1 MSIAPRTNSKERT
14 LRECAVTKK
23 NKPPASSLSPNSLN
37 RARSLADRI
46 DLPPDAWSTQDMGCK
61 LSCRTTGQS
70 LHWPSPIY
78 SRLGIDIP
86 NPMELHPTLEK
97 LRRNCGISVIEPQA
111 DLLDQGQG
119 IQPRRSNELSS
130 GADRSMDDGLWI
142 QPVFVDEPID
152 LQPLMHA
159 EQIELQFIPC
169 HSKSNRDPLPTGR
182 ATSRA
187 TSYRADRWIPTLP
200 SDLSDVDRM
209 AKRIELLRHT
219 SDQPKVILGG
229 AIAAGSVYDDVRFLI
244 DSGLDYVN
252 VLSEVAASLS
262 PAKLW
267 SFQPLDYVIETARRA
282 IDDSGVT
289 GMGLL
294 VSGPIRSL
302 DDGIRMLSLGVDAFS
317 IDSWLIQQQSESPTA
332 ARANEDYSS
341 FLSGYSRQSEASQGA
356 PRVMDGLL
364 GAAETW
370 VEEFCALRRLFEI

>member
-1 MSIAPRTNSKERT
+1 
-14 LRECAVTKK
+14 
-23 NKPPASSLSPNSLN
+23 
-37 RARSLADRI
+37 
-46 DLPPDAWSTQDMGCK
+46 
-61 LSCRTTGQS
+61 
-70 LHWPSPIY
+70 
-78 SRLGIDIP
+78 
-86 NPMELHPTLEK
+86 MELHPTLEK

-111 DLLDQGQG
+111 DLLEQGQG
-119 IQPRRSNELSS
+119 IQPQRSNELSS

-169 HSKSNRDPLPTGR
+169 HSKSTRDPLPTGQ

-244 DSGLDYVN
+244 DAGLDYVN

-262 PAKLW
+262 PAKSW

-332 ARANEDYSS
+332 VRANEDYSS
-341 FLSGYSRQSEASQGA
+341 FLSGYSRQTEASQGA

-364 GAAETW
+364 QAAENW

>member
-1 MSIAPRTNSKERT
+1 MSIVPRTNSEERT
-14 LRECAVTKK
+14 LRECTVTKK
-23 NKPPASSLSPNSLN
+23 NKPPASSLIPSSSN
-37 RARSLADRI
+37 RARPLADRI
-46 DLPPDAWSTQDMGCK
+46 DLPPDAWSTQDLGCK

-97 LRRNCGISVIEPQA
+97 LRRNCGISVVEPQA
-111 DLLDQGQG
+111 DLLEQGQG

-159 EQIELQFIPC
+159 EQIELQFILC
-169 HSKSNRDPLPTGR
+169 HHRSTRDPLPTG
-182 ATSRA
+182 RA

-200 SDLSDVDRM
+200 SDLSQVDRM
-209 AKRIELLRHT
+209 ARRVELLRHA

-229 AIAAGSVYDDVRFLI
+229 AIAAGSVYEDVRFLI

-252 VLSEVAASLS
+252 VLSEVAAGLS
-262 PAKLW
+262 PAKSW

-282 IDDSGVT
+282 IDDSGVASI
-289 GMGLL
+289 GLL

-302 DDGIRMLSLGVDAFS
+302 DDGVRMLSLGVDAFS

-332 ARANEDYSS
+332 VRASEDYSS
-341 FLSGYSRQSEASQGA
+341 FLSGYSRQTEASQGA

-364 GAAETW
+364 QAAENW

>member
-1 MSIAPRTNSKERT
+1 MSIVPRTNSEERT
-14 LRECAVTKK
+14 LRECTVTKK
-23 NKPPASSLSPNSLN
+23 NKPPASSLSPSSSN
-37 RARSLADRI
+37 RARPLADRI
-46 DLPPDAWSTQDMGCK
+46 DLPPDAWSTQDLGCK

-97 LRRNCGISVIEPQA
+97 LRRNCGISVVEPQA
-111 DLLDQGQG
+111 DLLEQGQG

-159 EQIELQFIPC
+159 EQIELQFILC
-169 HSKSNRDPLPTGR
+169 HHRSTRDPLPTG
-182 ATSRA
+182 RA

-200 SDLSDVDRM
+200 SDLSQVDRM
-209 AKRIELLRHT
+209 ARRVELLRLA

-229 AIAAGSVYDDVRFLI
+229 AIAAGSVYEDVRFLI

-252 VLSEVAASLS
+252 VLSEVAAGLS
-262 PAKLW
+262 PAKSW

-282 IDDSGVT
+282 IDDSGVASI
-289 GMGLL
+289 GLL

-302 DDGIRMLSLGVDAFS
+302 DDGVRMLSLGVDAFS

-332 ARANEDYSS
+332 VRANEDYNS

-364 GAAETW
+364 QAAENW

>member
-1 MSIAPRTNSKERT
+1 
-14 LRECAVTKK
+14 
-23 NKPPASSLSPNSLN
+23 
-37 RARSLADRI
+37 LADRI
-46 DLPPDAWSTQDMGCK
+46 ELPPDAWSTQDMGCK

-86 NPMELHPTLEK
+86 NPMELHTTLEK
-97 LRRNCGISVIEPQA
+97 LRRNCGISVVEPQA
-111 DLLDQGQG
+111 DLLEQGQG

-159 EQIELQFIPC
+159 EQIELQFILC
-169 HSKSNRDPLPTGR
+169 HHRSTRDPLPTG
-182 ATSRA
+182 RA

-200 SDLSDVDRM
+200 SDLSQVDRM
-209 AKRIELLRHT
+209 ARRVELLRHA

-229 AIAAGSVYDDVRFLI
+229 AIAAGSVYEDVRFLI

-252 VLSEVAASLS
+252 VLSEVAAGLS
-262 PAKLW
+262 PAKSW

-282 IDDSGVT
+282 IDDSGVASI
-289 GMGLL
+289 GLL

-302 DDGIRMLSLGVDAFS
+302 DDGVRMLSLGVDAFS

-332 ARANEDYSS
+332 VRANEDYNS

-356 PRVMDGLL
+356 PRVKDGLL
-364 GAAETW
+364 QAAENW

>member
-1 MSIAPRTNSKERT
+1 MSIVPRTNSEERT
-14 LRECAVTKK
+14 LRECNVTKK
-23 NKPPASSLSPNSLN
+23 NKPPASSLRPSSSN
-37 RARSLADRI
+37 RARPLADRI
-46 DLPPDAWSTQDMGCK
+46 DLPPDAWSTQDLGCK

-97 LRRNCGISVIEPQA
+97 LRRNCGISVVEPQA
-111 DLLDQGQG
+111 DLLEQGQG

-159 EQIELQFIPC
+159 EQIELQFILC
-169 HSKSNRDPLPTGR
+169 HHRSTRDPLPTG
-182 ATSRA
+182 RA

-200 SDLSDVDRM
+200 SDLSQVDRM
-209 AKRIELLRHT
+209 ARRVELLRHA

-229 AIAAGSVYDDVRFLI
+229 AIAAGSVYEDVRFLI

-252 VLSEVAASLS
+252 VLSEVAAGLS
-262 PAKLW
+262 PAKSW

-282 IDDSGVT
+282 IDDSGVESI
-289 GMGLL
+289 GLL

-302 DDGIRMLSLGVDAFS
+302 DDGVRMLSLGVDAFS

-332 ARANEDYSS
+332 VRANEDYNS

-364 GAAETW
+364 QAAENW

>member
-1 MSIAPRTNSKERT
+1 MSIVPRTNSEERT
-14 LRECAVTKK
+14 LRECNVTKK
-23 NKPPASSLSPNSLN
+23 NKPPASSLRPSSSN
-37 RARSLADRI
+37 RARPLADRI
-46 DLPPDAWSTQDMGCK
+46 DLPPDAWSTQDLGCK

-97 LRRNCGISVIEPQA
+97 LRRNCGISVVEPQA
-111 DLLDQGQG
+111 DLLEQGQG

-159 EQIELQFIPC
+159 EQIELQFILC
-169 HSKSNRDPLPTGR
+169 HHRSTRDPLPTG
-182 ATSRA
+182 RA

-200 SDLSDVDRM
+200 SDLSQVDRM
-209 AKRIELLRHT
+209 ARRVELLRHA

-229 AIAAGSVYDDVRFLI
+229 AIAAGSVYEDVRFLI

-252 VLSEVAASLS
+252 VLSEVAAGLS
-262 PAKLW
+262 PAKSW

-282 IDDSGVT
+282 IDDSGVASI
-289 GMGLL
+289 GLL

-302 DDGIRMLSLGVDAFS
+302 DDGVRMLSLGVDAFS

-332 ARANEDYSS
+332 VRANEDYSS
-341 FLSGYSRQSEASQGA
+341 FLSGYSRQTEASQGA

-364 GAAETW
+364 QAAENW

>member
-1 MSIAPRTNSKERT
+1 MSIVPRTNSEERT
-14 LRECAVTKK
+14 LRECTVTKK
-23 NKPPASSLSPNSLN
+23 NKPPASSLIPSSSN
-37 RARSLADRI
+37 RARPLADRI
-46 DLPPDAWSTQDMGCK
+46 DLPPDAWSTQDLGCK

-97 LRRNCGISVIEPQA
+97 LRRNCGISVVEPQA
-111 DLLDQGQG
+111 DLLEQGQG

-159 EQIELQFIPC
+159 EQIELQFILC
-169 HSKSNRDPLPTGR
+169 HHRSTRDPLPTG
-182 ATSRA
+182 RA

-200 SDLSDVDRM
+200 SDLSQVDRM
-209 AKRIELLRHT
+209 ARRVELLRHA

-229 AIAAGSVYDDVRFLI
+229 AIAAGSVYEDVRFLI

-252 VLSEVAASLS
+252 VLSEVAAGLS
-262 PAKLW
+262 PAKSW

-282 IDDSGVT
+282 IDDSGVASI
-289 GMGLL
+289 GLL

-302 DDGIRMLSLGVDAFS
+302 DDGVRMLSLGVDAFS

-332 ARANEDYSS
+332 VRANEDYNS

-364 GAAETW
+364 QAAENW

>member
-1 MSIAPRTNSKERT
+1 MSIVPRTNSEERT
-14 LRECAVTKK
+14 LRECTVTKK
-23 NKPPASSLSPNSLN
+23 NKPPASSLRPSSSN
-37 RARSLADRI
+37 RARPLADRI
-46 DLPPDAWSTQDMGCK
+46 DLPPDAWSTQDLGCK

-97 LRRNCGISVIEPQA
+97 LRRNCGISVVEPQA
-111 DLLDQGQG
+111 DLLEQGQG

-159 EQIELQFIPC
+159 EQIELQFILC
-169 HSKSNRDPLPTGR
+169 HHRSTRDPLPTG
-182 ATSRA
+182 RA

-200 SDLSDVDRM
+200 SDLSQVDRM
-209 AKRIELLRHT
+209 ARRVELLRHA

-229 AIAAGSVYDDVRFLI
+229 AIAAGSVYEDVRFLI

-252 VLSEVAASLS
+252 VLSEVAAGLS
-262 PAKLW
+262 PAKSW

-282 IDDSGVT
+282 IDDSGVASI
-289 GMGLL
+289 GLL

-302 DDGIRMLSLGVDAFS
+302 DDGVRMLSLGVDAFS

-332 ARANEDYSS
+332 VRASEDYSS
-341 FLSGYSRQSEASQGA
+341 FLSGYSRQTEASQGA

-364 GAAETW
+364 QAAENW

>member
-1 MSIAPRTNSKERT
+1 MSIVPRTNSEERT
-14 LRECAVTKK
+14 LRECTVTKK
-23 NKPPASSLSPNSLN
+23 NKPPASSLRPSSSN
-37 RARSLADRI
+37 RARPLADRI
-46 DLPPDAWSTQDMGCK
+46 DLPPDAWSTQDLGCK

-97 LRRNCGISVIEPQA
+97 LRRNCGISVVEPQA
-111 DLLDQGQG
+111 DLLEQGQG

-159 EQIELQFIPC
+159 EQIELQFILC
-169 HSKSNRDPLPTGR
+169 HHRSTRDPLPTG
-182 ATSRA
+182 RA

-200 SDLSDVDRM
+200 SDLSQVDRM
-209 AKRIELLRHT
+209 ARRVELLRHA

-229 AIAAGSVYDDVRFLI
+229 AIAAGSVYEDVRFLI

-252 VLSEVAASLS
+252 VLSEVAAGLS
-262 PAKLW
+262 PAKSW

-282 IDDSGVT
+282 IDDSGVASI
-289 GMGLL
+289 GLL

-302 DDGIRMLSLGVDAFS
+302 DDGVRMLSLGVDAFS

-332 ARANEDYSS
+332 VRANEDYSS

-364 GAAETW
+364 RAAETW

>member
-1 MSIAPRTNSKERT
+1 MSIVPRTNSEERT
-14 LRECAVTKK
+14 LRECTVTKK
-23 NKPPASSLSPNSLN
+23 NKPPASSLIPSSSN
-37 RARSLADRI
+37 RARPLADRI
-46 DLPPDAWSTQDMGCK
+46 DLPPDAWSTQDLGCK

-97 LRRNCGISVIEPQA
+97 LRRNCGISVVEPQA
-111 DLLDQGQG
+111 DLLEQGQG

-159 EQIELQFIPC
+159 EQIELQFILC
-169 HSKSNRDPLPTGR
+169 HHRSTRDPLPTG
-182 ATSRA
+182 RA

-200 SDLSDVDRM
+200 SDLSQVDRM
-209 AKRIELLRHT
+209 ARRVELLRHA

-229 AIAAGSVYDDVRFLI
+229 AIAAGSVYEDVRFLI

-252 VLSEVAASLS
+252 VLSEVAAGLS
-262 PAKLW
+262 PAKSW

-282 IDDSGVT
+282 IDDSGVASI
-289 GMGLL
+289 GLL

-302 DDGIRMLSLGVDAFS
+302 DDGVRMLSLGVDAFS

-332 ARANEDYSS
+332 VRASEDYSS

-364 GAAETW
+364 QAAENW

>member
-1 MSIAPRTNSKERT
+1 MSIVPRTNSEERT
-14 LRECAVTKK
+14 QRECNVTKK
-23 NKPPASSLSPNSLN
+23 NKPPASSLRPSSSN
-37 RARSLADRI
+37 RARPLADRI
-46 DLPPDAWSTQDMGCK
+46 DLPPDAWSTQDLGCK

-97 LRRNCGISVIEPQA
+97 LRRNCGISVVEPQA
-111 DLLDQGQG
+111 DLLEQGQG

-159 EQIELQFIPC
+159 EQIELQFILC
-169 HSKSNRDPLPTGR
+169 HHRSTRDPLPTG
-182 ATSRA
+182 RA

-200 SDLSDVDRM
+200 SDLSQVDRM
-209 AKRIELLRHT
+209 ARRVELLRHA

-229 AIAAGSVYDDVRFLI
+229 AIAAGSVYEDVRFLI

-252 VLSEVAASLS
+252 VLSEVAAGLS
-262 PAKLW
+262 PAKSW

-282 IDDSGVT
+282 IDDSGVASI
-289 GMGLL
+289 GLL

-302 DDGIRMLSLGVDAFS
+302 DDGVRMLSLGVDAFS

-332 ARANEDYSS
+332 VRASEDYSS
-341 FLSGYSRQSEASQGA
+341 FLSGYSRQTEASQGA

-364 GAAETW
+364 QAAENW

>member
-1 MSIAPRTNSKERT
+1 VSIVPRTKSEERT

-23 NKPPASSLSPNSLN
+23 NKPPASSLSPSSSN
-37 RARSLADRI
+37 RARPLTDRV

-86 NPMELHPTLEK
+86 NSMELHPTLEK
-97 LRRNCGISVIEPQA
+97 LRRNCGISVVEPQA
-111 DLLDQGQG
+111 DLLEQGQG

-159 EQIELQFIPC
+159 EQIELQFMPC
-169 HSKSNRDPLPTGR
+169 HQGSTRDPLPTGR
-182 ATSRA
+182 ATC
-187 TSYRADRWIPTLP
+187 YRADRWIPTLP
-200 SDLSDVDRM
+200 SDLSQVDRM
-209 AKRIELLRHT
+209 ARRVELLRHA

-229 AIAAGSVYDDVRFLI
+229 AIAAGSVYEDVRFLI

-252 VLSEVAASLS
+252 VLSEVAAGLS
-262 PAKLW
+262 PAKSW

-282 IDDSGVT
+282 IDDSGVASI
-289 GMGLL
+289 GLL

-302 DDGIRMLSLGVDAFS
+302 DDGVRMLSLGVDAFS

>member
-1 MSIAPRTNSKERT
+1 MSIVPRTKSEERT

-23 NKPPASSLSPNSLN
+23 NKPPASSLSPSSSN
-37 RARSLADRI
+37 RARPLTDRV

-86 NPMELHPTLEK
+86 NSMELHPTLEK
-97 LRRNCGISVIEPQA
+97 LRRNCGISVVEPQA
-111 DLLDQGQG
+111 DLIEQGQG

-159 EQIELQFIPC
+159 EQIELQFMPR
-169 HSKSNRDPLPTGR
+169 HQGSTRDPLPTGR
-182 ATSRA
+182 ATC
-187 TSYRADRWIPTLP
+187 YRADRWIPTLP
-200 SDLSDVDRM
+200 SDLSQVDRM
-209 AKRIELLRHT
+209 ARRIELLRHA

-229 AIAAGSVYDDVRFLI
+229 AIAAGSVYEDVRFLI

-252 VLSEVAASLS
+252 VLSEVAAGLS
-262 PAKLW
+262 PAKSW

-282 IDDSGVT
+282 IDDSGVASI
-289 GMGLL
+289 GLL

-302 DDGIRMLSLGVDAFS
+302 DDGVRMLSLGVDAFS

-332 ARANEDYSS
+332 VRANEDYSS

>member
-1 MSIAPRTNSKERT
+1 MSIVPRTNSEERT
-14 LRECAVTKK
+14 LRECTVTKK
-23 NKPPASSLSPNSLN
+23 NKPPASSLRPSSSN
-37 RARSLADRI
+37 RARPLADRI
-46 DLPPDAWSTQDMGCK
+46 DLPPDAWSTQDLGCK

-97 LRRNCGISVIEPQA
+97 LRRNCGISVVEPQA
-111 DLLDQGQG
+111 DLLEQGQG

-159 EQIELQFIPC
+159 EQIELQFILC
-169 HSKSNRDPLPTGR
+169 HHRSTSDPLPTG
-182 ATSRA
+182 RA

-200 SDLSDVDRM
+200 SDLSQVDRM
-209 AKRIELLRHT
+209 ARRVELLRHA

-229 AIAAGSVYDDVRFLI
+229 AIAAGSVYEDVRFLI

-252 VLSEVAASLS
+252 VLSEVAAGLS
-262 PAKLW
+262 PAKSW

-282 IDDSGVT
+282 IDDSGVASI
-289 GMGLL
+289 GLL

-302 DDGIRMLSLGVDAFS
+302 DDGVRMLSLGVDAFS

-332 ARANEDYSS
+332 VRANEDYNS

-364 GAAETW
+364 QAAENW

>member
-1 MSIAPRTNSKERT
+1 M
-14 LRECAVTKK
+14 TKK
-23 NKPPASSLSPNSLN
+23 NKPPASSLSPSSSN
-37 RARSLADRI
+37 RARPLADRV

-61 LSCRTTGQS
+61 LSRRTTGQS

-86 NPMELHPTLEK
+86 NSMELHPTLEK
-97 LRRNCGISVIEPQA
+97 LRRNCGISVVEPQA
-111 DLLDQGQG
+111 DLLEQGQG

-159 EQIELQFIPC
+159 EQIELQFMPR
-169 HSKSNRDPLPTGR
+169 HQGSTRDPLPTGR
-182 ATSRA
+182 ATC
-187 TSYRADRWIPTLP
+187 YRADRWIPTLP
-200 SDLSDVDRM
+200 SDLSQVDRM
-209 AKRIELLRHT
+209 ARRIELLRHA

-229 AIAAGSVYDDVRFLI
+229 AIAAGSVYEDVRFLI

-252 VLSEVAASLS
+252 VLSEVAAGLS
-262 PAKLW
+262 PAKSW

-282 IDDSGVT
+282 IDDSGVASI
-289 GMGLL
+289 GLL

-302 DDGIRMLSLGVDAFS
+302 DDGVRMLSLGVDAFS

-332 ARANEDYSS
+332 VRANEDYSS

-364 GAAETW
+364 RAAETW

>member
-1 MSIAPRTNSKERT
+1 MSIVPRTKSEERT

-23 NKPPASSLSPNSLN
+23 NKPPASSLSPSSSN
-37 RARSLADRI
+37 RARPLTDRV

-86 NPMELHPTLEK
+86 NSMELHPTLEK
-97 LRRNCGISVIEPQA
+97 LRRNCGISVVEPQA
-111 DLLDQGQG
+111 DLLEQGQG

-159 EQIELQFIPC
+159 EQIELQFMPC
-169 HSKSNRDPLPTGR
+169 HQGSTRDPLPTGR
-182 ATSRA
+182 ATC
-187 TSYRADRWIPTLP
+187 YRADRWIPTLP
-200 SDLSDVDRM
+200 SDLSQVDRM
-209 AKRIELLRHT
+209 ARRVELLRHA

-229 AIAAGSVYDDVRFLI
+229 AIAAGSVYEDVRFLI

-252 VLSEVAASLS
+252 VLSEVAAGLS
-262 PAKLW
+262 PAKSW

-282 IDDSGVT
+282 IDDSGVASI
-289 GMGLL
+289 GLL

-302 DDGIRMLSLGVDAFS
+302 DDGVRMLSLGVDAFS
-317 IDSWLIQQQSESPTA
+317 IDSWLIQQQSEAPTA
-332 ARANEDYSS
+332 VRANEDYSS
-341 FLSGYSRQSEASQGA
+341 FLSGYSRQTEASQGP

-364 GAAETW
+364 QAAENW

>member
-1 MSIAPRTNSKERT
+1 
-14 LRECAVTKK
+14 
-23 NKPPASSLSPNSLN
+23 
-37 RARSLADRI
+37 
-46 DLPPDAWSTQDMGCK
+46 MGCK

-97 LRRNCGISVIEPQA
+97 LRRYCGISVVEPQA
-111 DLLDQGQG
+111 DLLEQGQD

-169 HSKSNRDPLPTGR
+169 HHRSTRDRLPSGR
-182 ATSRA
+182 ATS
-187 TSYRADRWIPTLP
+187 YPADRWIPTLP
-200 SDLSDVDRM
+200 SDLSQVDRM
-209 AKRIELLRHT
+209 ARRVELLRHA

-229 AIAAGSVYDDVRFLI
+229 AIAAGSVYEDVRFLI

-252 VLSEVAASLS
+252 VLSEVAAGLGPCKS
-262 PAKLW
+262 W
-267 SFQPLDYVIETARRA
+267 SFQPLDYAIETARRA
-282 IDDSGVT
+282 IDDSGVASI
-289 GMGLL
+289 GLL

-302 DDGIRMLSLGVDAFS
+302 DDGVRMLSLGVDAFS
-317 IDSWLIQQQSESPTA
+317 IDSWLIQQQSESATSV
-332 ARANEDYSS
+332 RANEDYSS
-341 FLSGYSRQSEASQGA
+341 FLSGYSRQTEASQGA

-364 GAAETW
+364 QAAENW
-370 VEEFCALRRLFEI
+370 VEEFCALRRFFEI

>member
-1 MSIAPRTNSKERT
+1 MSIVPRTNSEERT
-14 LRECAVTKK
+14 LRECNVTKK
-23 NKPPASSLSPNSLN
+23 NKPPASSLRPSSSN
-37 RARSLADRI
+37 RARPLADRI
-46 DLPPDAWSTQDMGCK
+46 DLPPDAWSTQDLGCK

-97 LRRNCGISVIEPQA
+97 LRRNCGISVVEPQA
-111 DLLDQGQG
+111 DLLEQGQG

-159 EQIELQFIPC
+159 EQIELQFILC
-169 HSKSNRDPLPTGR
+169 HHRSTRDPLPTG
-182 ATSRA
+182 RA

-200 SDLSDVDRM
+200 SDLSQVDRM
-209 AKRIELLRHT
+209 ARRVELLRHA

-229 AIAAGSVYDDVRFLI
+229 AIAAGSVYEDVRFLI

-252 VLSEVAASLS
+252 VLSEVAAGLS
-262 PAKLW
+262 PAKSW

-282 IDDSGVT
+282 IDDSGVASI
-289 GMGLL
+289 GLL

-302 DDGIRMLSLGVDAFS
+302 DDGVRMLSLGVDAFS

-332 ARANEDYSS
+332 VRANEDYSS

-364 GAAETW
+364 QAAENW

>member
-1 MSIAPRTNSKERT
+1 MSIVPRTNSEERT
-14 LRECAVTKK
+14 LRECTVTKK
-23 NKPPASSLSPNSLN
+23 NKPPASSLRPSSSN
-37 RARSLADRI
+37 RARPLADRI
-46 DLPPDAWSTQDMGCK
+46 DLPPDAWSTQDLGCK

-97 LRRNCGISVIEPQA
+97 LRRNCGISVVEPQA
-111 DLLDQGQG
+111 DLLEQGQG

-159 EQIELQFIPC
+159 EQIELQFILC
-169 HSKSNRDPLPTGR
+169 HHRSTRDPLPTG
-182 ATSRA
+182 RA

-200 SDLSDVDRM
+200 SDLSQVDRM
-209 AKRIELLRHT
+209 ARRVELLRHA

-229 AIAAGSVYDDVRFLI
+229 AIAAGSVYEDVRFLI

-252 VLSEVAASLS
+252 VLSEVAAGLS
-262 PAKLW
+262 PAKSWL
-267 SFQPLDYVIETARRA
+267 FQPLDYVIETARRA
-282 IDDSGVT
+282 IDDSGVASI
-289 GMGLL
+289 GLL

-302 DDGIRMLSLGVDAFS
+302 DDGVRMLSLGVDAFS

-364 GAAETW
+364 RAAETW

>member
-1 MSIAPRTNSKERT
+1 
-14 LRECAVTKK
+14 
-23 NKPPASSLSPNSLN
+23 
-37 RARSLADRI
+37 
-46 DLPPDAWSTQDMGCK
+46 
-61 LSCRTTGQS
+61 
-70 LHWPSPIY
+70 
-78 SRLGIDIP
+78 
-86 NPMELHPTLEK
+86 
-97 LRRNCGISVIEPQA
+97 
-111 DLLDQGQG
+111 
-119 IQPRRSNELSS
+119 
-130 GADRSMDDGLWI
+130 MDDGLWI

-169 HSKSNRDPLPTGR
+169 HSKSTRDPLPTGR

-187 TSYRADRWIPTLP
+187 TSFRADRWIPTLP

-209 AKRIELLRHT
+209 ARRIELLRHT

-244 DSGLDYVN
+244 DAGLDYVN

-262 PAKLW
+262 PAKSW

-332 ARANEDYSS
+332 VRANEDYSS
-341 FLSGYSRQSEASQGA
+341 FLSGYSRQTEASQGA

-364 GAAETW
+364 QAAENW

>member
-1 MSIAPRTNSKERT
+1 
-14 LRECAVTKK
+14 
-23 NKPPASSLSPNSLN
+23 
-37 RARSLADRI
+37 
-46 DLPPDAWSTQDMGCK
+46 
-61 LSCRTTGQS
+61 
-70 LHWPSPIY
+70 
-78 SRLGIDIP
+78 
-86 NPMELHPTLEK
+86 MELHPTLEK

-111 DLLDQGQG
+111 DLLEQGQG
-119 IQPRRSNELSS
+119 IQPQRSNELSS

-159 EQIELQFIPC
+159 EQIELQFIPR
-169 HSKSNRDPLPTGR
+169 HSKSTRDPKPTGQE
-182 ATSRA
+182 TSRA
-187 TSYRADRWIPTLP
+187 TSFRADRWIPTLP

-209 AKRIELLRHT
+209 ARRIELLRHT

-262 PAKLW
+262 PAKSW

-332 ARANEDYSS
+332 VRANEDYSS
-341 FLSGYSRQSEASQGA
+341 FLSGYSRQTEASQGA

-364 GAAETW
+364 QAAENW
-370 VEEFCALRRLFEI
+370 VEEFCALRRFFEI

>member
-23 NKPPASSLSPNSLN
+23 NKPPASYSNPNSLN

-46 DLPPDAWSTQDMGCK
+46 DLPPDDWSTQDMGCK

-97 LRRNCGISVIEPQA
+97 LRRNCGISVVEPQA
-111 DLLDQGQG
+111 DLLEQGQG

-169 HSKSNRDPLPTGR
+169 HSKSNRDPLPTGQ

-187 TSYRADRWIPTLP
+187 TSFRADRWIPTLP

-262 PAKLW
+262 PAKSW

-282 IDDSGVT
+282 IDDSGVK

-332 ARANEDYSS
+332 VRANEDYSS
-341 FLSGYSRQSEASQGA
+341 FLSGYSRQTEASQGA

-364 GAAETW
+364 QAAENW

>member
-1 MSIAPRTNSKERT
+1 
-14 LRECAVTKK
+14 
-23 NKPPASSLSPNSLN
+23 
-37 RARSLADRI
+37 
-46 DLPPDAWSTQDMGCK
+46 
-61 LSCRTTGQS
+61 
-70 LHWPSPIY
+70 
-78 SRLGIDIP
+78 
-86 NPMELHPTLEK
+86 
-97 LRRNCGISVIEPQA
+97 
-111 DLLDQGQG
+111 
-119 IQPRRSNELSS
+119 
-130 GADRSMDDGLWI
+130 MDDGLWI

-187 TSYRADRWIPTLP
+187 TSFRADRWIPTLP

-332 ARANEDYSS
+332 VRANEDYSS
-341 FLSGYSRQSEASQGA
+341 FLSGYSRQTEASQGA

-364 GAAETW
+364 QAAENW

>member
-1 MSIAPRTNSKERT
+1 MSIVPRTNSEERT
-14 LRECAVTKK
+14 LRECNVTKK
-23 NKPPASSLSPNSLN
+23 NKPPASSLRPSSSN
-37 RARSLADRI
+37 RARPLADRI
-46 DLPPDAWSTQDMGCK
+46 DLPPDAWSTQDLGCK

-97 LRRNCGISVIEPQA
+97 LRRNCGISVVEPQA
-111 DLLDQGQG
+111 DLLEQGQG

-159 EQIELQFIPC
+159 EQIELQFILC
-169 HSKSNRDPLPTGR
+169 HHRSTRDPLPTG
-182 ATSRA
+182 RA

-200 SDLSDVDRM
+200 SDLSQVDRM
-209 AKRIELLRHT
+209 ARRVELIRHA

-229 AIAAGSVYDDVRFLI
+229 AIAAGSVYEDVRFLI

-252 VLSEVAASLS
+252 VLSEVAAGLS
-262 PAKLW
+262 PAKSW

-282 IDDSGVT
+282 IDDSGVASI
-289 GMGLL
+289 GLL

-302 DDGIRMLSLGVDAFS
+302 DDGVRMLSLGVDAFS

-332 ARANEDYSS
+332 VRASEDYSS
-341 FLSGYSRQSEASQGA
+341 FLSGYSRQTEASQGA

-364 GAAETW
+364 QAAENW

>member
-1 MSIAPRTNSKERT
+1 M
-14 LRECAVTKK
+14 TKK
-23 NKPPASSLSPNSLN
+23 NKPPASSLSPSSSN
-37 RARSLADRI
+37 RARPLADRI

-97 LRRNCGISVIEPQA
+97 LRRSCGISVVEPQA
-111 DLLDQGQG
+111 DLLEQGQD

-159 EQIELQFIPC
+159 EQIELQFILC
-169 HSKSNRDPLPTGR
+169 HHRSTRDPVPIG
-182 ATSRA
+182 RA

-200 SDLSDVDRM
+200 SDLSQVDRM
-209 AKRIELLRHT
+209 ARRVELLRHA

-252 VLSEVAASLS
+252 VLSEVAAGLS
-262 PAKLW
+262 PAKSW
-267 SFQPLDYVIETARRA
+267 SFQPLDYAIETARRA
-282 IDDSGVT
+282 IDDSGVASI
-289 GMGLL
+289 GLL

-302 DDGIRMLSLGVDAFS
+302 DDGVRMLSLGVDAFS
-317 IDSWLIQQQSESPTA
+317 IDSWLIQQQSESATA
-332 ARANEDYSS
+332 VRANEDYSS
-341 FLSGYSRQSEASQGA
+341 FLSGYSRQSEASQGT

-364 GAAETW
+364 QAAENW

>member
-1 MSIAPRTNSKERT
+1 MSIVPRTKSEERT

-23 NKPPASSLSPNSLN
+23 NKPPASSLSPSSSN
-37 RARSLADRI
+37 RARPLTDRV

-86 NPMELHPTLEK
+86 NSMELHPTLEK
-97 LRRNCGISVIEPQA
+97 LRRNCGISVVEPQA
-111 DLLDQGQG
+111 DLLEQGQG

-159 EQIELQFIPC
+159 EQIELQFMPC
-169 HSKSNRDPLPTGR
+169 HQGSTRDPLPTGR
-182 ATSRA
+182 ATC
-187 TSYRADRWIPTLP
+187 YRADRWIPTLP
-200 SDLSDVDRM
+200 SDLSQVDRM
-209 AKRIELLRHT
+209 ARRVELLRHA

-229 AIAAGSVYDDVRFLI
+229 AIAAGSVYEDVRFLI

-252 VLSEVAASLS
+252 VLSEVAAGLS
-262 PAKLW
+262 PAKSW

-282 IDDSGVT
+282 IDDSGVASI
-289 GMGLL
+289 GLL

-302 DDGIRMLSLGVDAFS
+302 DDGVRMLSLGVDAFS

>member
-1 MSIAPRTNSKERT
+1 M
-14 LRECAVTKK
+14 TKK
-23 NKPPASSLSPNSLN
+23 NKPPASSLRPSSSN
-37 RARSLADRI
+37 RARPLADRI
-46 DLPPDAWSTQDMGCK
+46 DLPPDAWSTQDLGCK

-97 LRRNCGISVIEPQA
+97 LRRNCGISVVEPQA
-111 DLLDQGQG
+111 DLLEQGQG

-159 EQIELQFIPC
+159 EQIELQFILC
-169 HSKSNRDPLPTGR
+169 HHRSTRDPLPTG
-182 ATSRA
+182 RA

-200 SDLSDVDRM
+200 SDLSQVDRM
-209 AKRIELLRHT
+209 ARRVELLRHA

-229 AIAAGSVYDDVRFLI
+229 AIAAGSVYEDVRFLI

-252 VLSEVAASLS
+252 VLSEVAAGLS
-262 PAKLW
+262 PAKSW

-282 IDDSGVT
+282 IDDSGVASI
-289 GMGLL
+289 GLL

-302 DDGIRMLSLGVDAFS
+302 DDGVRMLSLGVDAFS

-332 ARANEDYSS
+332 VRANEDYSS

-364 GAAETW
+364 QAAENW

>member
-1 MSIAPRTNSKERT
+1 MSIVPRTNSEERT
-14 LRECAVTKK
+14 LRECNVTKK
-23 NKPPASSLSPNSLN
+23 NKPPASSLRPSSSN
-37 RARSLADRI
+37 RARPLADRI
-46 DLPPDAWSTQDMGCK
+46 DLPPDAWSTQDLGCK

-97 LRRNCGISVIEPQA
+97 LRRNCGISVVEPQA
-111 DLLDQGQG
+111 DLLEQGQG

-159 EQIELQFIPC
+159 EQIELQFILC
-169 HSKSNRDPLPTGR
+169 HHRSTRDPLPTG
-182 ATSRA
+182 RA

-200 SDLSDVDRM
+200 SDLSQVDRM
-209 AKRIELLRHT
+209 ARRVELLRHA

-229 AIAAGSVYDDVRFLI
+229 AIAAGSVYEDVRFLI

-252 VLSEVAASLS
+252 VLSEVAAGLS
-262 PAKLW
+262 PAKSW

-282 IDDSGVT
+282 IDDSGVASI
-289 GMGLL
+289 GLL

-302 DDGIRMLSLGVDAFS
+302 DDGVRMLSLGVDAFS

-332 ARANEDYSS
+332 VRASEDYSS

-364 GAAETW
+364 QAAENW

>member
-1 MSIAPRTNSKERT
+1 MSIVPRTNSEERT
-14 LRECAVTKK
+14 LRECTVTKK
-23 NKPPASSLSPNSLN
+23 NKPPANSLSPSSSN
-37 RARSLADRI
+37 RARPLADRI

-61 LSCRTTGQS
+61 LSCRTTGQA

-97 LRRNCGISVIEPQA
+97 LRRNCGISVVEPQA
-111 DLLDQGQG
+111 DLLEQGQG

-159 EQIELQFIPC
+159 EQIELQFILC
-169 HSKSNRDPLPTGR
+169 HHRSTRDPVPTG
-182 ATSRA
+182 RA

-200 SDLSDVDRM
+200 SDLSQVDRM
-209 AKRIELLRHT
+209 ARRVELLRHA

-229 AIAAGSVYDDVRFLI
+229 AIAAGSIYEDVRFLI

-252 VLSEVAASLS
+252 VLSEVAAGLS
-262 PAKLW
+262 PAKSW

-282 IDDSGVT
+282 IDDSGVASI
-289 GMGLL
+289 GLL
-294 VSGPIRSL
+294 VSGQIRSL
-302 DDGIRMLSLGVDAFS
+302 DDGVRMLSLGVDAFS
-317 IDSWLIQQQSESPTA
+317 IDSWLIQQQSESA
-332 ARANEDYSS
+332 SSVRANEDYSS
-341 FLSGYSRQSEASQGA
+341 FLSGYSRQTEASQGA

-364 GAAETW
+364 QAAENW

>member
-1 MSIAPRTNSKERT
+1 VSIVPRTNSEERT
-14 LRECAVTKK
+14 LRECNVTKK
-23 NKPPASSLSPNSLN
+23 NKPPASSLIPSSSN
-37 RARSLADRI
+37 RARPLADRI
-46 DLPPDAWSTQDMGCK
+46 ELPPDAWSTQDLGCK

-97 LRRNCGISVIEPQA
+97 LRRNCGISVVEPQA
-111 DLLDQGQG
+111 DLLEQGQG

-159 EQIELQFIPC
+159 EQIELQFILC
-169 HSKSNRDPLPTGR
+169 HHRSTRDPLPTG
-182 ATSRA
+182 RA

-200 SDLSDVDRM
+200 SDLSQVDRM
-209 AKRIELLRHT
+209 ARRVELLRLA

-229 AIAAGSVYDDVRFLI
+229 AIAAGSVYEDVRFLI

-252 VLSEVAASLS
+252 VLSEVAAGLS
-262 PAKLW
+262 PAKSW

-282 IDDSGVT
+282 IDDSGVASI
-289 GMGLL
+289 GLL

-302 DDGIRMLSLGVDAFS
+302 DDGVRMLSLGVDAFS

-332 ARANEDYSS
+332 VRANEDYNS

-364 GAAETW
+364 QAAENW

>member
-1 MSIAPRTNSKERT
+1 MSIVPRTNSEERT
-14 LRECAVTKK
+14 LRECNVTKK
-23 NKPPASSLSPNSLN
+23 NKPPASSLRPSSSN
-37 RARSLADRI
+37 RARPLADRI
-46 DLPPDAWSTQDMGCK
+46 DLPPDAWSTQDLGCK

-97 LRRNCGISVIEPQA
+97 LRRNCGISVVEPQA
-111 DLLDQGQG
+111 DLLEQGQG

-159 EQIELQFIPC
+159 EQIELQFILC
-169 HSKSNRDPLPTGR
+169 HHRSTRDPLPTG
-182 ATSRA
+182 RA

-200 SDLSDVDRM
+200 SDLSQVDRM
-209 AKRIELLRHT
+209 ARRVELLRHA

-229 AIAAGSVYDDVRFLI
+229 AIAAGSVYEDVRFLI

-252 VLSEVAASLS
+252 VLSEVAAGLS
-262 PAKLW
+262 PAKSW

-282 IDDSGVT
+282 IDDSGLASI
-289 GMGLL
+289 GLL

-302 DDGIRMLSLGVDAFS
+302 DDGVRMLSLGVDAFS

-332 ARANEDYSS
+332 VRANEDYNS

-364 GAAETW
+364 QAAENW

>member
-1 MSIAPRTNSKERT
+1 MSIVPRTNSEERT
-14 LRECAVTKK
+14 LRECNVTKK
-23 NKPPASSLSPNSLN
+23 NKPPASSLRPSSSN
-37 RARSLADRI
+37 RARPLADRI
-46 DLPPDAWSTQDMGCK
+46 DLPPDAWSTQDLGCK

-97 LRRNCGISVIEPQA
+97 LRRNCGISVVEPQA
-111 DLLDQGQG
+111 DLLEQGQG

-159 EQIELQFIPC
+159 EQIELQFILC
-169 HSKSNRDPLPTGR
+169 HHRSTRDPLPTG
-182 ATSRA
+182 RA

-200 SDLSDVDRM
+200 SDLSQVDRM
-209 AKRIELLRHT
+209 ARRVELLRHA

-229 AIAAGSVYDDVRFLI
+229 AIAAGSVYEDVRFLI

-252 VLSEVAASLS
+252 VLSEVAAGLS
-262 PAKLW
+262 PAKSW

-282 IDDSGVT
+282 IDDSGVASI
-289 GMGLL
+289 GLL

-302 DDGIRMLSLGVDAFS
+302 DDGVRMLSLGVDAFS

-332 ARANEDYSS
+332 VRASEDYSS
-341 FLSGYSRQSEASQGA
+341 FLSGYSRQTEASQGA

-364 GAAETW
+364 QAAENW

>member
-1 MSIAPRTNSKERT
+1 MSIVPRTNSEERT
-14 LRECAVTKK
+14 LRECNVTKK
-23 NKPPASSLSPNSLN
+23 NKPPASSLRPSSSN
-37 RARSLADRI
+37 RARPLADRI
-46 DLPPDAWSTQDMGCK
+46 DLPPDAWSTQDLGCK

-97 LRRNCGISVIEPQA
+97 LRRNCGISVVEPQA
-111 DLLDQGQG
+111 DLLEQGQG

-159 EQIELQFIPC
+159 EQIELQFILC
-169 HSKSNRDPLPTGR
+169 HHRSTRDPLPTG
-182 ATSRA
+182 RA

-200 SDLSDVDRM
+200 SDLSQVDRM
-209 AKRIELLRHT
+209 ARRVELLRHA

-229 AIAAGSVYDDVRFLI
+229 AIAAGSVYEDVRFLI

-252 VLSEVAASLS
+252 VLSEVAAGLS
-262 PAKLW
+262 PAKSW

-289 GMGLL
+289 GIGLL

-302 DDGIRMLSLGVDAFS
+302 DDGVRMLSLGVDAFS

-332 ARANEDYSS
+332 VRASEDYSS
-341 FLSGYSRQSEASQGA
+341 FLSGYSRQTEASQGA

-364 GAAETW
+364 QAAENW

>member
-1 MSIAPRTNSKERT
+1 MSIVPRTNSEERT
-14 LRECAVTKK
+14 LRECTVTKK
-23 NKPPASSLSPNSLN
+23 NKPPASSLRPSSSN
-37 RARSLADRI
+37 RARPLADRI
-46 DLPPDAWSTQDMGCK
+46 DLPPDAWSTQDLGCK

-86 NPMELHPTLEK
+86 NSMELHPTLEK
-97 LRRNCGISVIEPQA
+97 LRRNCGISVVEPQA
-111 DLLDQGQG
+111 DLLEQGQG

-159 EQIELQFIPC
+159 EQIELQFILC
-169 HSKSNRDPLPTGR
+169 HHRSTRDPLPTG
-182 ATSRA
+182 RA

-200 SDLSDVDRM
+200 SDLSQVDRM
-209 AKRIELLRHT
+209 ARRVELLRLA

-229 AIAAGSVYDDVRFLI
+229 AIAAGSVYEDVRFLI

-252 VLSEVAASLS
+252 VLSEVAAGLS
-262 PAKLW
+262 PAKSW

-282 IDDSGVT
+282 IDDSGVASI
-289 GMGLL
+289 GLL

-302 DDGIRMLSLGVDAFS
+302 DDGVRMLSLGVDAFS
-317 IDSWLIQQQSESPTA
+317 IDSWLIQQQSESA
-332 ARANEDYSS
+332 SSVRANEDYSS

-364 GAAETW
+364 QAAENW